1 MPDQLSPQ
9 ERRAVGALEAARS
22 FLAHTAES
30 ISPHIGNHLRAAIKS
45 IDQAADKLG
54 TTVSIDLARSFLADV
69 AELCPQLAPHLLT
82 AIRELDQAADKLA
95 RVEPLPTGCSAVV
108 LGALCGEPS
117 DMHCPLCRKAF
128 CYACARGHRCA
139 A

>member
-30 ISPHIGNHLRAAIKS
+30 ISPNIGNHLRAAIKS

-54 TTVSIDLARSFLADV
+54 ATVSVDLARSFLADV
-69 AELCPQLAPHLLT
+69 AELCPHLAPHLHA
-82 AIRELDQAADKLA
+82 AIRQLDQATDKLA
-95 RVEPLPTGCSAVV
+95 RVEPLPTGCAGLE
-108 LGALCGEPS
+108 LGGLCGEPS
-117 DMHCPLCRKAF
+117 DMHCPTCRKAL
-128 CYACARGHRCA
+128 CYACAREHRCA
-139 A
+139 